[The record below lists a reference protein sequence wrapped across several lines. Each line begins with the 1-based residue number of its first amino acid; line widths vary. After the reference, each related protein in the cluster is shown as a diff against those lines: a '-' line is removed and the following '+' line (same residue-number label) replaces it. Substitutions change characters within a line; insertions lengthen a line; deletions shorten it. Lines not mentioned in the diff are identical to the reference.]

1 MTASSDA
8 LKLFDLQAQ
17 KWSTLAEQ
25 MGYWGYPTFSRDGQ
39 VLYALNNSGLD
50 WAVYR
55 IPIVGGKPVRLI
67 DLAGVHLVGA
77 FISGLG
83 WTRTTPRSSCATRV
97 QGTST
102 PSPWRSSDRHRLP
115 LPAQPERGDQPEK
128 LPVNCRSLP
137 PCVAQW
143 KIAARIPNTRPVLE
157 IERMPG
163 SEFGKRAGSPV
174 SRRRLAV

>member
-8 LKLFDLQAQ
+8 LKLFDLQTQ

-77 FISGLG
+77 FYFWFGLDPDDAPLLLRDAG
-83 WTRTTPRSSCATRV
+83 TRDIYALT
-97 QGTST
+97 
-102 PSPWRSSDRHRLP
+102 
-115 LPAQPERGDQPEK
+115 
-128 LPVNCRSLP
+128 
-137 PCVAQW
+137 
-143 KIAARIPNTRPVLE
+143 LE
-157 IERMPG
+157 V
-163 SEFGKRAGSPV
+163 K
-174 SRRRLAV
+174 

>member
-143 KIAARIPNTRPVLE
+143 KIAARIPGHPARPRNREDAWL
-157 IERMPG
+157 
-163 SEFGKRAGSPV
+163 
-174 SRRRLAV
+174 